1 VSRRT
6 TGAQEPEPRPAFQP
20 VGLMSRTD
28 AAEAII
34 QGLGE
39 GDGIGYVECAADISE
54 ATGVELDGVRDRHI
68 VQAAMRAASERMMR
82 DEKVPGV
89 RTVRRFGWVR
99 MSDED
104 LVQRY
109 AAERDRRGRRQF
121 TRLGRA
127 AQVADPEKLTGEAR
141 LKRDH
146 HLNVARA
153 VAGIEDRRARRLR
166 PLPQAV
172 GE

>member
-1 VSRRT
+1 MSRRT
-6 TGAQEPEPRPAFQP
+6 APEKPQRPAFQP
-20 VGLMSRTD
+20 VGVMSRTD
-28 AAEAII
+28 AAEQII
-34 QGLGE
+34 NGLAE
-39 GDGIGYVECAADISE
+39 GDGIGYVECAADMSE
-54 ATGVELDGVRDRHI
+54 ATGVELDGIRDRHV

-89 RTVRRFGWVR
+89 RTVRSFGWVR
-99 MSDED
+99 MTHED

-127 AQVADPEKLTGEAR
+127 AQAADPEQLTGEAR

-153 VAGIEDRRARRLR
+153 VAGIEDRRSRRLR
-166 PLPQAV
+166 PLPQAA